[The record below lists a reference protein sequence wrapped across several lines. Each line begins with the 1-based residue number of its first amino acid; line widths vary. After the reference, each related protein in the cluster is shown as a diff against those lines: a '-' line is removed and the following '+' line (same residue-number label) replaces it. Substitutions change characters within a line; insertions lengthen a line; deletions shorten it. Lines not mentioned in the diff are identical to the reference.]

1 MHMHTWHTII
11 STFWWWIYQKDEVSI
26 EKSEWVSLIEGW
38 MTTCCLHCTLSKF
51 WVFLVTCLTFLL
63 NHFKTRPSSSPP
75 SFLPLPSSLGWLYTK
90 FDSHFIGLGKIQPI
104 SGFMFIFSIKF
115 ILITLNLT
123 QIFIFDF
130 YVLSLCYLYTPLNF
144 INLF

>member
-1 MHMHTWHTII
+1 MHTWHTII

-104 SGFMFIFSIKF
+104 RW
-115 ILITLNLT
+115 
-123 QIFIFDF
+123 F
-130 YVLSLCYLYTPLNF
+130 YVYIFYQVYSHYFKSHPDIYIWFLRIVFVLF
-144 INLF
+144 IYSS

>member
-51 WVFLVTCLTFLL
+51 WVFLVDFFILHLVW
-63 NHFKTRPSSSPP
+63 P
-75 SFLPLPSSLGWLYTK
+75 SFSIISKHDHPHPHPLFLPLCFIISGLISLPLPSSLGWLYKK
-90 FDSHFIGLGKIQPI
+90 FDSYFIGLEKIQPI
-104 SGFMFIFSIKF
+104 RW
-115 ILITLNLT
+115 
-123 QIFIFDF
+123 F
-130 YVLSLCYLYTPLNF
+130 YVYIFYQVYSHYFKSHPNIY
-144 INLF
+144 I